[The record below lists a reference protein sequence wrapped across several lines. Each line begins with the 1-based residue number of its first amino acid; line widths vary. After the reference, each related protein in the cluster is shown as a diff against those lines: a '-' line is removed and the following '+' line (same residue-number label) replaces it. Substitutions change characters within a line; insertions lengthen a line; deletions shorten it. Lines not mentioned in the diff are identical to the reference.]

1 LNSIS
6 AQGRSELTPNDTL
19 KVTVRYRYIVATRM
33 LYRDYCGKAKEA
45 NQQLY
50 TIQQQDLKIKALNKS
65 YTECFAADSA
75 RRQAGVRDS
84 ILLKNNERQIVDLR
98 LTNMQNKIGKIASS
112 VFVPVAAVVGFLA
125 GWYLHK

>member
-1 LNSIS
+1 
-6 AQGRSELTPNDTL
+6 
-19 KVTVRYRYIVATRM
+19 M